1 MGLASFSAI
10 LDFAIRREEAV
21 IAYLASAADSG
32 PDRRD
37 LLMILRGEAEKD
49 LRTLRTILR
58 ENVTEMVMEP
68 VEPLDEA
75 TYEPVV
81 EPGGDAALAALSM
94 IEKQH
99 DFFRDAAQV
108 INLREVKRAFEKLMA
123 RKSRIA
129 EEIRKTLVPSR

>member
-10 LDFAIRREEAV
+10 LEFAIRREEAAV
-21 IAYLASAADSG
+21 AALASSAGSG

-37 LLMILRGEAEKD
+37 LLDRLHAEAEKD
-49 LRTLRTILR
+49 LGTLRTILR

-75 TYEPVV
+75 AYEPAV
-81 EPGGDAALAALSM
+81 EPEGDEALAALSM

-99 DFFRDAAQV
+99 DFFRDAARV
-108 INLREVKRAFEKLMA
+108 INLREVKRAFEKLAA
-123 RKSRIA
+123 RKSRLA
-129 EEIRKTLVPSR
+129 EEIRKRLSR

>member
-10 LDFAIRREEAV
+10 LDFAIRREEATV
-21 IAYLASAADSG
+21 AYLTSAADSR

-37 LLMILRGEAEKD
+37 LLMMLRGEAEKD

-68 VEPLDEA
+68 VEALDEA
-75 TYEPVV
+75 AYEPAAG
-81 EPGGDAALAALSM
+81 PGSEAMLAALSM
-94 IEKQH
+94 IEKQR
-99 DFFRDAAQV
+99 DFFRDAARV

-123 RKSRIA
+123 RKSRLA
-129 EEIRKTLVPSR
+129 EEIGQSLAR

>member
-10 LDFAIRREEAV
+10 LDFAIRREEATV
-21 IAYLASAADSG
+21 AYLASAADG
-32 PDRRD
+32 RPDRRD
-37 LLMILRGEAEKD
+37 LLERLRGEAEKD
-49 LRTLRTILR
+49 LKTLRTILR

-75 TYEPVV
+75 AYESVV
-81 EPGGDAALAALSM
+81 EPGGDAVLAAQSM

-123 RKSRIA
+123 RKSRLA
-129 EEIRKTLVPSR
+129 EEIGKTAASSR

>member
-10 LDFAIRREEAV
+10 LEFAIRREEAAV
-21 IAYLASAADSG
+21 AYLASAAGRS

-37 LLMILRGEAEKD
+37 LLDRLRGEAEKD

-68 VEPLDEA
+68 VEALDEA
-75 TYEPVV
+75 TYEAAV
-81 EPGGDAALAALSM
+81 EQGGDAAQAALSM
-94 IEKQH
+94 IEKQC
-99 DFFRDAAQV
+99 DFLRDAARV

-123 RKSRIA
+123 RKSRLA
-129 EEIRKTLVPSR
+129 DEIRKTLIPSR